1 MCKFLSSRCTRAE
14 CDPRELII
22 MEDISV
28 DGYKTAD
35 RTAGLDMEHVKL
47 VLDKLAKYHA
57 ASAYHFEKVQVIMA
71 LISLP

>member
-1 MCKFLSSRCTRAE
+1 
-14 CDPRELII
+14 

>member
-1 MCKFLSSRCTRAE
+1 MAE
-14 CDPRELII
+14 CDPQEMII

-35 RTAGLDMEHVKL
+35 RTAGLDMEHVEL

-57 ASAYHFEKVQVIMA
+57 ASAYHFEKVNTLWLLLLMIA
-71 LISLP
+71 CLIS